1 LTPATSDSITV
12 TVGAA
17 NKLAF
22 TTQPAGAT
30 ATNAFTEQPVVV
42 IQDAGG
48 NTVAGDSTTQVTMTK
63 ESGAGTLSGAD
74 TPTTAQNGLATFS
87 GLTLSAAGEHKLTAT
102 ANIGGTKM
110 MIDSES
116 FTVGAADN
124 AAQIAFTIQPGVT
137 SAVAGADLN
146 AQPAVT
152 IQKANND
159 KVTGAMDTITLSIK
173 ADSDPLPPAGGAL
186 SGTLAVAAV
195 DGVTTWAGIKL
206 DLIGAYVLKASM
218 PLNGGTVTADA
229 NSLTVTMGAAVKV
242 GFTTLPSNTADGGT
256 ALAQQP
262 VVVIQDAGGNTR
274 TDSSLEVTL
283 SLKVPNGAAIT
294 GTNPQAAS
302 SGVATFTGIAIDKV
316 GTYKLVATGQ
326 GLATTAESADITVS
340 AGAASKV
347 AFTTAPSTTADGGT
361 ALAQQPVVA
370 IQDAGGNTVP
380 DSSLEV
386 TLSLKVPNGAAI
398 TGTNP
403 QAASSGVATFVGI
416 AIDKTGTYKLVATGQ
431 GLATT
436 AESDDIT
443 VTVGLAAK
451 VVFTTQPG
459 GTMTS
464 GTAFTQQPVVTV
476 QDVEGNTVTT
486 NTDNV
491 VMSKA
496 SGPAAGALT
505 GTLTQA
511 ASSGVATFT
520 DLQIDVVGAYT
531 LTATQGGLTSATSGS
546 ITIAATATPTP
557 TTATPTPPTPT
568 PPTPTPASIPP
579 APQNQYTTINQA
591 VTMTSVASSS
601 DYTGNLKDASE
612 KGYGDSL
619 GIYDTTTKQYQG
631 GSTVTSTATNSRRNV
646 VVTFVAKVAPLLAV
660 VAQSNS
666 QNLNAAQLATSIQ
679 NTAAAL
685 GLTIPTVTVATVLQ
699 PTVIP
704 GVTSSG
710 GGGGGSDSSTL
721 VIILAAVGGVVGL
734 LLIGV
739 GVYFVTRKSGP
750 TAGKATG
757 EEAAGKELDSPP
769 DAADESPTVC
779 VDADDVAVDISGH
792 SMEAGV
798 GAAQLDADVEEATI
812 LAASLEADAL
822 RGLEGVAAETV
833 IDVAQAVDPDEELEG
848 AGVAAV
854 VAPQILVV
862 NAEIVDGS
870 ESTASKPSLSSS
882 STQPP
887 SDDEEDDGPTDP
899 IAPPAATDFSDD
911 QVASSPAA
919 VEEATTLAASL
930 EADALRGLEATD
942 FSDDQVASS
951 PMDADDGG
959 ETKTAI

>member
-1 LTPATSDSITV
+1 
-12 TVGAA
+12 
-17 NKLAF
+17 
-22 TTQPAGAT
+22 
-30 ATNAFTEQPVVV
+30 
-42 IQDAGG
+42 
-48 NTVAGDSTTQVTMTK
+48 
-63 ESGAGTLSGAD
+63 
-74 TPTTAQNGLATFS
+74 
-87 GLTLSAAGEHKLTAT
+87 
-102 ANIGGTKM
+102 
-110 MIDSES
+110 
-116 FTVGAADN
+116 
-124 AAQIAFTIQPGVT
+124 
-137 SAVAGADLN
+137 
-146 AQPAVT
+146 
-152 IQKANND
+152 
-159 KVTGAMDTITLSIK
+159 
-173 ADSDPLPPAGGAL
+173 
-186 SGTLAVAAV
+186 
-195 DGVTTWAGIKL
+195 
-206 DLIGAYVLKASM
+206 
-218 PLNGGTVTADA
+218 
-229 NSLTVTMGAAVKV
+229 
-242 GFTTLPSNTADGGT
+242 
-256 ALAQQP
+256 
-262 VVVIQDAGGNTR
+262 
-274 TDSSLEVTL
+274 
-283 SLKVPNGAAIT
+283 
-294 GTNPQAAS
+294 
-302 SGVATFTGIAIDKV
+302 
-316 GTYKLVATGQ
+316 
-326 GLATTAESADITVS
+326 
-340 AGAASKV
+340 
-347 AFTTAPSTTADGGT
+347 
-361 ALAQQPVVA
+361 
-370 IQDAGGNTVP
+370 
-380 DSSLEV
+380 
-386 TLSLKVPNGAAI
+386 
-398 TGTNP
+398 
-403 QAASSGVATFVGI
+403 
-416 AIDKTGTYKLVATGQ
+416 
-431 GLATT
+431 
-436 AESDDIT
+436 
-443 VTVGLAAK
+443 
-451 VVFTTQPG
+451 
-459 GTMTS
+459 
-464 GTAFTQQPVVTV
+464 
-476 QDVEGNTVTT
+476 
-486 NTDNV
+486 
-491 VMSKA
+491 
-496 SGPAAGALT
+496 
-505 GTLTQA
+505 
-511 ASSGVATFT
+511 
-520 DLQIDVVGAYT
+520 
-531 LTATQGGLTSATSGS
+531 
-546 ITIAATATPTP
+546 
-557 TTATPTPPTPT
+557 
-568 PPTPTPASIPP
+568 
-579 APQNQYTTINQA
+579 
-591 VTMTSVASSS
+591 MTSVASSS